1 MDALKMKQRKEMILS
16 LFQDKRYRPMK
27 LKELAVFLQVP
38 REQRNELL
46 EVLDALL
53 AEGKI
58 SLSTRGKYGPLTRE
72 TLTGVFTGNQ
82 KGFGFVRVEG
92 RDKDIFIPEEFTKD
106 AFHGDTVQLVIT
118 QEENGGKRA
127 EGHIVGIVSRGFTQ
141 LVGTF
146 EQVRQFGFVIP
157 DNKHIANDVFVD
169 QNSMHGAVT
178 GHKVVVKLN
187 SYGQPGKNPEGEIVE
202 ILGHMDDPG
211 VDILSVVKAY
221 GFTNE
226 YPEEVIQQLKSIPSE
241 VSSKESA
248 GRLDLRSLQ
257 TVTIDGEDAKDLDD
271 AITLS
276 KEEGIYHLGVHIAD
290 VSHYVKEGSPLD
302 KEALRRGTSV
312 YLVDRVIPM
321 LPHQLSNGICSL
333 NEGVDRLAF
342 SCLMD
347 IDESGTVVGHRIGE
361 SVIRVDRRMSYT
373 SVNKIIEYHDEA
385 ESDKYAELVPMF
397 MMMKELSEKLR
408 EKRRQRGSIDFD
420 FPESKIILDKEGV
433 PVEIKPYERN
443 SATKLIEDFMLMANE
458 TVAEEYF
465 WQEVPFLY
473 RTHDTPDREKM
484 IKLVALINNFGYHI
498 RVNGDVHP
506 KEVQKLLSR
515 IEDSP
520 EESMISRLTLRS
532 MKRARYSTDCTG
544 HFGLAAR
551 YYTHFTSPIRRY
563 PDLQIHRI
571 MKEILHGQLSE
582 RRIEH
587 YERILPE
594 VAVKTS
600 FTERQADEAERETDK
615 MKKCQFMESRI
626 GRCFDG
632 VVSGMSDYGMYVELE
647 NTVEG
652 FVHISNLEDDF
663 YDYDKEAFE
672 LIGYRTGN
680 RYRLGQRVRVKVIEV
695 DRFLNTVEF
704 VPVKEK
710 KEKRKKSVEQK
721 RISENLQMMEQGGR
735 ITEDAAVEITET
747 ITETADS
754 KA

>member
-1 MDALKMKQRKEMILS
+1 MEADQMRQRKEMILS
-16 LFQDKRYRPMK
+16 LFKDKQYRPMK
-27 LKELAVFLQVP
+27 LKELAMLLEVS
-38 REQRNELL
+38 REKRGELL

-58 SLSTRGKYGPLTRE
+58 SLSARGKYGPLSQE
-72 TLTGVFTGNQ
+72 TVTGVFTGNQ

-92 RDKDIFIPEEFTKD
+92 REQDVFVPEEFTKG
-106 AFHGDTVQLVIT
+106 AFHGDTVSLVIT
-118 QEENGGKRA
+118 QEENGDKKA
-127 EGHIVGIVSRGFTQ
+127 EGHIVGIVSRGLTE

-157 DNKHIANDVFVD
+157 DNKHIARDVFVD
-169 QNSMHGAVT
+169 QKSMHGAVT
-178 GHKVVVKLN
+178 GHKVVVELT

-226 YPEEVIQQLKSIPSE
+226 YPDAVKEQLKTIPTE
-241 VSSKESA
+241 VSSKDMA
-248 GRLDLRSLQ
+248 GRMDLRHLQ

-276 KEEGIYHLGVHIAD
+276 KDGGIYHLGVHIAD

-347 IDESGTVVGHRIGE
+347 IDESGVLVGHRIGE

-373 SVNKIIEYHDEA
+373 VVNKIIEKNDEA
-385 ESDKYAELVPMF
+385 ESEKYRELVPVF
-397 MMMKELSEKLR
+397 LLMKELSEKLR
-408 EKRRQRGSIDFD
+408 ERRRQRGSIDFD
-420 FPESKIILDKEGV
+420 FPESKIILDEQGV
-433 PVEIKPYERN
+433 PIEIKPYERN
-443 SATKLIEDFMLMANE
+443 SATRLIEDFMLMANE

-484 IKLVALINNFGYHI
+484 VKLVALINNFGYHI
-498 RVNGDVHP
+498 RVNGEVHP

-515 IEDSP
+515 IEGSP
-520 EESMISRLTLRS
+520 EEAMISRLTLRS

-571 MKEILHGQLSE
+571 MKEILHGQLND
-582 RRIEH
+582 RRIGH
-587 YERILPE
+587 YDRILPE
-594 VAVKTS
+594 VAEQTS

-615 MKKCQFMESRI
+615 MKKCQYMESRI

-663 YDYDKEAFE
+663 YDYDKEAME
-672 LIGYRTGN
+672 MVGYRTGN

-695 DRFLNTVEF
+695 DRWMNTVEF
-704 VPVKEK
+704 VIVKERRRT
-710 KEKRKKSVEQK
+710 RKKHEAGQSEANADREGARMADANIPGE
-721 RISENLQMMEQGGR
+721 RI
-735 ITEDAAVEITET
+735 
-747 ITETADS
+747 
-754 KA
+754 